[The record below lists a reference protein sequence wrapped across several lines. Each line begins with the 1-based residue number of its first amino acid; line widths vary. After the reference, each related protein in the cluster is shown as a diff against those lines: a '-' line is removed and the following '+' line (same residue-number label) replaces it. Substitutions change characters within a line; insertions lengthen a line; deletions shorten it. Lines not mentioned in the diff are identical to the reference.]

1 MNEEEF
7 QQIFNQYKNNI
18 YYLALSYTKNT
29 KDAEDIVQNTFL
41 KLYNRKDNFKDEEH
55 LKRWLIKVTINN
67 AKSLITSLWFKLRNP
82 FDEAVYNDLVT
93 SFEHNDLIDA
103 LYSLKKEER
112 LIMHLFYF
120 ENYKIKEIALILKQK
135 ESTIKVKLHR
145 ARLKFKKI
153 LKEEWNYEE

>member
-18 YYLALSYTKNT
+18 YYLALSYTKNP

-41 KLYNRKDNFKDEEH
+41 KLYKRKENFKDEEH

-82 FDEAVYNDLVT
+82 FDEAVYNDLAT

-103 LYSLKKEER
+103 L
-112 LIMHLFYF
+112 
-120 ENYKIKEIALILKQK
+120 
-135 ESTIKVKLHR
+135 
-145 ARLKFKKI
+145 
-153 LKEEWNYEE
+153 